1 MLTPYLLVQIDVLD
15 LENSLGDV
23 VVDGLRADLNREQM
37 HPFRAS
43 TDRIRGVLVFENAV
57 FYITDE
63 VLCRIELGMLYG
75 VLSIT
80 LINDLTSFGKI
91 PIIVRPV

>member
-1 MLTPYLLVQIDVLD
+1 
-15 LENSLGDV
+15 
-23 VVDGLRADLNREQM
+23 M

-43 TDRIRGVLVFENAV
+43 TDRIRSVLVFENAV

-91 PIIVRPV
+91 PIIVRLV